1 MINLGKTL
9 QKLTFSVLV
18 MSATTGLIASPVAVA
33 NQSMPLPSVVVTE
46 VEAKPLTLSDAF
58 IGKVSA
64 AQKVDLRAR
73 VQGFLKAQNFVE
85 GSEVKK
91 DQILFEIEPER
102 YQAQVAQ
109 VNAQI
114 AADRAQLSDASS
126 KLKRMKQLRAKK
138 AVSQQDYEAAVAA
151 EQAARAAVK
160 ASQAKLLQ
168 AELDLSYTQIKAPF
182 SGLIGQSIVDVG
194 NLVGGD
200 ATVLATLVD
209 LSSVDVTFSVTDTD
223 YLAFRKEGKA
233 RNQEGKADVQML
245 PSLILADGSTYEY
258 PGEFRFVNN
267 EIDSQTASLAITV
280 KFPNP
285 DHLLRPGLYV
295 KVKIESREAERR
307 IMVPQS
313 SVQTTQAGSSV
324 LVVNSN
330 QEVELRPVE
339 LGERTGSSW
348 VVSSGLKEGERVIV
362 QGIQKAKPGAKVSA
376 VLAD

>member
-1 MINLGKTL
+1 MRRLGKTL
-9 QKLTFSVLV
+9 QSITFTLIV
-18 MSATTGLIASPVAVA
+18 MSAISGLVISPTVDA
-33 NQSMPLPSVVVTE
+33 NQSTPLPSVVVTE
-46 VEAKPLTLSDAF
+46 VEAQPLTLSDAF

-64 AQKVDLRAR
+64 AQKVELRAR

-85 GSEVKK
+85 GAQVDK
-91 DQILFEIEPER
+91 DQVLFEIEPER

-114 AADRAQLSDASS
+114 AADRAKLSDASS

-138 AVSQQDYEAAVAA
+138 AVSQQDYEAAIAN

-168 AELDLSYTQIKAPF
+168 AELDLSYTQVKAPF
-182 SGLIGQSIVDVG
+182 SGLIGQSAVDVG

-209 LSSVDVTFSVTDTD
+209 LSNVDVTFSVTDTD
-223 YLAFRKEGKA
+223 YLAFRKAGDA
-233 RNQEGKADVQML
+233 RNQEGKAEIQMVPTL
-245 PSLILADGSTYEY
+245 VLADGSTYEHS
-258 PGEFRFVNN
+258 GEFRFVNN
-267 EIDSQTASLAITV
+267 EIDPQTASLAITV
-280 KFPNP
+280 SFPNP
-285 DHLLRPGLYV
+285 KYLLRPGLYV
-295 KVKIESREAERR
+295 KVKVSSSEAEQR

-313 SVQTTQAGSSV
+313 SVQTTQSGSSV
-324 LVVNSN
+324 LVVNNS
-330 QEVELRPVE
+330 QEVELRSVE
-339 LGERTGSSW
+339 LGERTGSNW
-348 VVSSGLKEGERVIV
+348 VVLSGLSEGERVIV